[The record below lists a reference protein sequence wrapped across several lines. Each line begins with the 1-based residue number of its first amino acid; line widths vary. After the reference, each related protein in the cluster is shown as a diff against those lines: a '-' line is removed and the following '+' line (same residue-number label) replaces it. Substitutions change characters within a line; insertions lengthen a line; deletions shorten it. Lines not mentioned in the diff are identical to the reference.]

1 MNLFKFTKQ
10 ISSNETKVSFE
21 DFNYIMKKNQNPLF
35 NEYVGL
41 NAHML
46 GITGFLDTQ
55 LEDQKCKKEEGVE
68 VQDSNTINEGTV
80 SQIPESD
87 VIEEDITPSDPNI
100 KELFEEN

>member
-46 GITGFLDTQ
+46 GVTGFLDTQ
-55 LEDQKCKKEEGVE
+55 LEDQEGKKEEDAEVE
-68 VQDSNTINEGTV
+68 NSNTINEGTV

>member
-55 LEDQKCKKEEGVE
+55 LEDQECKKEEDVKVE
-68 VQDSNTINEGTV
+68 NSNTINEGTV

>member
-10 ISSNETKVSFE
+10 ISGNETKVSFE
-21 DFNYIMKKNQNPLF
+21 DFNYVMKQNRNPLF

-55 LEDQKCKKEEGVE
+55 LEDQECKKEEDAE
-68 VQDSNTINEGTV
+68 AENSNTINEGTV
-80 SQIPESD
+80 SQILESD
-87 VIEEDITPSDPNI
+87 IIEEDITPSDPNI

>member
-10 ISSNETKVSFE
+10 ISGNETKVSFE
-21 DFNYIMKKNQNPLF
+21 DFNYVMKQNRNPLF

-46 GITGFLDTQ
+46 GIAGFLDTQ
-55 LEDQKCKKEEGVE
+55 LEDQKCKKEEDAEVE
-68 VQDSNTINEGTV
+68 NSNTIDEGTI

-100 KELFEEN
+100 KELFEES

>member
-21 DFNYIMKKNQNPLF
+21 DLNYVMRQNRDPLF

-41 NAHML
+41 NADML
-46 GITGFLDTQ
+46 GITGLLDTQ
-55 LEDQKCKKEEGVE
+55 LEDKECKKDEGVE

-100 KELFEEN
+100 KELFEES

>member
-46 GITGFLDTQ
+46 GVTGFLDTQ
-55 LEDQKCKKEEGVE
+55 REDQKCKKEEEVE

>member
-10 ISSNETKVSFE
+10 ISGNETKVSFE
-21 DFNYIMKKNQNPLF
+21 DFNYVMKQNRNPLF

-41 NAHML
+41 NANML

-55 LEDQKCKKEEGVE
+55 LEDQKCKKEEDAEVE
-68 VQDSNTINEGTV
+68 NSNTIDEGTI

-100 KELFEEN
+100 KELFEES

>member
-10 ISSNETKVSFE
+10 ISGNETKVSFE

-35 NEYVGL
+35 NEYVRL
-41 NAHML
+41 NAYML
-46 GITGFLDTQ
+46 GVTGFLDTQ
-55 LEDQKCKKEEGVE
+55 LEDQECKKEEDAE
-68 VQDSNTINEGTV
+68 AENSNTINEGTV

>member
-55 LEDQKCKKEEGVE
+55 LEDQKCKKEEDAEVE
-68 VQDSNTINEGTV
+68 NSNTINEGTV
-80 SQIPESD
+80 TQAPESD
-87 VIEEDITPSDPNI
+87 EVEEDITPSDPNI
-100 KELFEEN
+100 KELFEES

>member
-10 ISSNETKVSFE
+10 ISGNETKVSFE

-41 NAHML
+41 NAYML
-46 GITGFLDTQ
+46 GVTGFLDTQ
-55 LEDQKCKKEEGVE
+55 LEDKECKKDEVE
-68 VQDSNTINEGTV
+68 VPDSNSEHEGTV
-80 SQIPESD
+80 TQTPESD
-87 VIEEDITPSDPNI
+87 VVEDITPSDPNI

>member
-1 MNLFKFTKQ
+1 MNIFKFTKQ

-46 GITGFLDTQ
+46 GVTGFLDTQ
-55 LEDQKCKKEEGVE
+55 LEDQECKKEEEVE
-68 VQDSNTINEGTV
+68 VENSNTINEGTV
-80 SQIPESD
+80 TQIPESD

-100 KELFEEN
+100 KELFEES

>member
-10 ISSNETKVSFE
+10 ISGNETKVSFE
-21 DFNYIMKKNQNPLF
+21 DFNYVMKKNQNPLF

-55 LEDQKCKKEEGVE
+55 LEDQKCKKEEDAE
-68 VQDSNTINEGTV
+68 AENSNTINEGTV

-87 VIEEDITPSDPNI
+87 VIEEDITPSDPTI